1 MARYSEGFKK
11 SVLAKVL
18 PPQNRSKSDVA
29 TECGITIRTI
39 DNWLKESKYKSLESS
54 NLSIPPD
61 KKNINEKMNLI
72 FESKT
77 ISKSQMGKW
86 LKQNG
91 LHTEH
96 ITMWEQEIRD
106 ALSNNS
112 KDDDTKLKELKFKN
126 KKLQKDLDRKDK
138 ALAEVAAL
146 LTLKKKA
153 AEFWGEEEDE
163 R

>member
-11 SVLAKVL
+11 SILAKVL
-18 PPQNRSKSDVA
+18 PPQNRSKDEVA
-29 TECGITIRTI
+29 TETGVTKRTI
-39 DNWLKESKYKSLESS
+39 DNWLKQARENSEDGANRST
-54 NLSIPPD
+54 PPD
-61 KKNINEKMNLI
+61 KKNINEKMTLV

-86 LKQNG
+86 LKQHG

-96 ITMWEQEIRD
+96 ISQWEQEIRD
-106 ALSNNS
+106 ALSFNNKS
-112 KDDDTKLKELKFKN
+112 EDIKLKELKSKN
-126 KKLQKDLDRKDK
+126 KTLQKDLDRKDK

-153 AEFWGEEEDE
+153 AEFWGEEEDDE
-163 R
+163 